1 MSRSRRHT
9 PVCGIT
15 TARSE
20 KADKRQ
26 AHRRL
31 RARARSVAARA
42 HPERDAVWPGLRDV
56 SDPWSMAKDGKRA
69 FDPAR
74 WPRLLRK

>member
-31 RARARSVAARA
+31 RARTRSVAARA
-42 HPERDAVWPGLRDV
+42 HSETDTVWPGLRDV
-56 SDPWSMAKDGKRA
+56 SDPWAMAKDGKRP
-69 FDPAR
+69 FNPVR
-74 WPRLLRK
+74 WPRLMRK